1 MLRDLNLCAGKQ
13 RGYRALMGGM
23 FRRVLGLSLACAAVL
38 VVPSPAAAAPTGIV
52 TGWRDPVEGSMK
64 LTVTAMPDRVTN
76 VALHSATWT
85 LGTLGDTALFEDGS
99 CSSTCPPTVDLPVD
113 TAKKTQDERLI
124 LPDGLHTL
132 VVTIRDQNGE
142 TAEILR
148 KVILVDNVKPAS
160 PCKEE
165 DPPLPPGTTPLAC
178 VVEVAIGSGALAPQ
192 PSPGGGGSVGGES
205 GPVCASPRLSMG
217 LASKPLRYR
226 RGVPVLAAGR
236 AYRYAGTLTCRINGR
251 RRPALRGTE
260 VQVRNRLRGWTISK
274 PSITLR
280 KAGDVVARL
289 SYRSSRVVIF
299 RVRAAGGEVV
309 RVRIP
314 IRVVSVKKGR
324 R

>member
-1 MLRDLNLCAGKQ
+1 
-13 RGYRALMGGM
+13 
-23 FRRVLGLSLACAAVL
+23 
-38 VVPSPAAAAPTGIV
+38 
-52 TGWRDPVEGSMK
+52 
-64 LTVTAMPDRVTN
+64 
-76 VALHSATWT
+76 
-85 LGTLGDTALFEDGS
+85 
-99 CSSTCPPTVDLPVD
+99 
-113 TAKKTQDERLI
+113 
-124 LPDGLHTL
+124 
-132 VVTIRDQNGE
+132 
-142 TAEILR
+142 
-148 KVILVDNVKPAS
+148 
-160 PCKEE
+160 
-165 DPPLPPGTTPLAC
+165 
-178 VVEVAIGSGALAPQ
+178 
-192 PSPGGGGSVGGES
+192 
-205 GPVCASPRLSMG
+205 
-217 LASKPLRYR
+217 
-226 RGVPVLAAGR
+226 VLAAGR

>member
-1 MLRDLNLCAGKQ
+1 MLRELNLCAGKQ

-23 FRRVLGLSLACAAVL
+23 FRRVLGLTIACAAVL
-38 VVPSPAAAAPTGIV
+38 VAPSPAAAAPTGIV
-52 TGWRDPVEGSMK
+52 AGWRDPVEGPMK
-64 LTVTAMPDRVTN
+64 LTVSATPDRVTN
-76 VALHSATWT
+76 AALSSATAT
-85 LGTLGDTALFEDGS
+85 LGNLPAVTALFEDGT
-99 CSSTCPPTVDLPVD
+99 CSKTCPATVDLPVD
-113 TAKKTQDERLI
+113 TGQRTPAPEKRLI

-132 VVTIRDQNGE
+132 VVTIKDVNGD
-142 TAEILR
+142 TAEIMR
-148 KVILVDNVKPAS
+148 KVILVDNDKPAS
-160 PCKEE
+160 PCKEQT
-165 DPPLPPGTTPLAC
+165 PPEVTPLAC
-178 VVEVAIGSGALAPQ
+178 TVEVAIGSGAITPQ

-251 RRPALRGTE
+251 RRPALRGTQ
-260 VQVRNRLRGWTISK
+260 VQVRNRVRGWTISK
-274 PSITLR
+274 PSIKLR

-299 RVRAAGGEVV
+299 RVRGAGGEVV

-314 IRVVSVKKGR
+314 IRIVSVKKGR